1 MQVGSDVKVHA
12 HSQSCLGNQ
21 TANCNK
27 VDALVV
33 VGYVHCHLK
42 QHGGQRDPAPEA
54 IERQNRNDCDDGEN
68 NSTSCNQIIVR
79 EGVQIFAGLGRAAK
93 EARVG
98 PAYSSIS

>member
-21 TANCNK
+21 TADCNK

-42 QHGGQRDPAPEA
+42 QHGGQRNPAPEA

-68 NSTSCNQIIVR
+68 NSTSCNQIIGMGGSDFCGVR
-79 EGVQIFAGLGRAAK
+79 ARGKRSEGRSGLQ
-93 EARVG
+93 
-98 PAYSSIS
+98 